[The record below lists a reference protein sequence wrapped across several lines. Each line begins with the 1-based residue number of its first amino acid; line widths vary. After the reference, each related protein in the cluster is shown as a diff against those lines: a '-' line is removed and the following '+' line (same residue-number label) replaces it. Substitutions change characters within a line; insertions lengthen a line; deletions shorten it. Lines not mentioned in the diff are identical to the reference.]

1 MNSRHKRPMDRR
13 LLAALAEHP
22 VMASLVGVE
31 MAERFTSSTAT
42 PLGILAS
49 IPLGDLAATVGLTVE
64 AGKIGFVNIDS
75 TPGLGHDP
83 GALAYLQ
90 GIGAVGICSTR
101 QAMIERA
108 TGLGLLTM
116 QKVFVTDRSNLRRSL
131 QSITRSQPDLVQVM
145 PAMVLRHVERQIREV
160 GVPCLAAGFVQSAD
174 DVVAALKHGAVGVC
188 TSDEELWDL
197 RRSSLRAS

>member
-1 MNSRHKRPMDRR
+1 MNSRHKGPMDRR

-22 VMASLVGVE
+22 VAASLVGVD
-31 MAERFTSSTAT
+31 MVERFTSSPT

-49 IPLGDLAATVGLTVE
+49 IPLGDLAAMVRRTV
-64 AGKIGFVNIDS
+64 AAQKIGFVNIDS

-108 TGLGLLTM
+108 AGLGLLTM
-116 QKVFVTDRSNLRRSL
+116 QKVFVTDRSNLKRSM
-131 QSITRSQPDLVQVM
+131 QSITRSRPDLVQLM
-145 PAMVLRHVERQIREV
+145 PAMVLRHVEPQVRAV

-174 DVVAALKHGAVGVC
+174 DVVEALRHGAVGVC
-188 TSDEELWDL
+188 TSDEELWGL
-197 RRSSLRAS
+197 RRSALRAS